1 MVSFWNLLAKYET
14 RRESYRCTKKNA
26 FWDLDLKHNKT
37 FRKTKFFRTNFSN
50 RWDNAACSTRS
61 IYVGSNYSNEIAWA
75 LKKFEFLIWMLYFL
89 LILFY
94 IYLLAQVM
102 ENESCT
108 HLKFETLVTDVF
120 VAANLF
126 DVN

>member
-1 MVSFWNLLAKYET
+1 
-14 RRESYRCTKKNA
+14 
-26 FWDLDLKHNKT
+26 
-37 FRKTKFFRTNFSN
+37 
-50 RWDNAACSTRS
+50 
-61 IYVGSNYSNEIAWA
+61 
-75 LKKFEFLIWMLYFL
+75 MLYFL

>member
-1 MVSFWNLLAKYET
+1 M
-14 RRESYRCTKKNA
+14 RRGERVIDAQKKNA

-37 FRKTKFFRTNFSN
+37 FRKTKFFRTNFFN
-50 RWDNAACSTRS
+50 RRDNAVCSTRS
-61 IYVGSNYSNEIAWA
+61 IYVRSNYSNEIAWA
-75 LKKFEFLIWMLYFL
+75 LKKFEFLTNLDAV
-89 LILFY
+89 LF
-94 IYLLAQVM
+94 IDFVLHIPSYLLAQVM

-108 HLKFETLVTDVF
+108 HSKLETLVTDVF